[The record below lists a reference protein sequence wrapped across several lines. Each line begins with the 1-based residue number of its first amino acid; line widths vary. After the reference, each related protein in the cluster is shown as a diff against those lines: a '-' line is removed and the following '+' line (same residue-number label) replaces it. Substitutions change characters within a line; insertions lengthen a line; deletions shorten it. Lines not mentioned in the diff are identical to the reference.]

1 MRNDFYI
8 AASAAFFAG
17 AAVLPSIKR
26 NAILIKPLLEP
37 MKSISLFLGMI
48 MSSIRIVLSVFFL
61 CLGTTASAQ
70 VRSKPSVPIP
80 TPIFGVTTDA
90 VDNIDSITAALAM
103 FRRVPTTRIV
113 FDEFI
118 PAANYRDATVKI
130 RNVSYV
136 MGEILDSLYVKQYS
150 VDAYVARTREYL
162 AALGDVVDIWEVGNE
177 INGEWLGIT
186 SDVVAKMTGAF
197 DIVKAQGKSTEL
209 TLYYNAGCYEKNSNE
224 MFTWAASNIPVRMQ
238 LGLDYVLISYY
249 EDDCNGV
256 QPNWQDVFIKLHG
269 MFPNSKIGFGEI
281 GTSRKSKKVEYI
293 NRYYGMRIDARNYVG
308 GYFWWYFKQDM
319 VPYTKQLW
327 SVIDAAQP

>member
-1 MRNDFYI
+1 
-8 AASAAFFAG
+8 
-17 AAVLPSIKR
+17 
-26 NAILIKPLLEP
+26 
-37 MKSISLFLGMI
+37 
-48 MSSIRIVLSVFFL
+48 
-61 CLGTTASAQ
+61 
-70 VRSKPSVPIP
+70 
-80 TPIFGVTTDA
+80 
-90 VDNIDSITAALAM
+90 
-103 FRRVPTTRIV
+103 
-113 FDEFI
+113 
-118 PAANYRDATVKI
+118 
-130 RNVSYV
+130 
-136 MGEILDSLYVKQYS
+136 
-150 VDAYVARTREYL
+150 
-162 AALGDVVDIWEVGNE
+162 
-177 INGEWLGIT
+177 
-186 SDVVAKMTGAF
+186 VVAKMTGAF